1 MWFSSSATTVPGMV
15 FVLLLAAG
23 LAAWPARAVAQDAGA
38 PPLTL
43 AQAVAQAR
51 STSPLRRGP
60 QDLAEGTAHA
70 ARLAGRRPN
79 PIVELRGENWS
90 TADLELPLDV
100 FATVSQPIELA
111 GKRGSRLGIAVAERD
126 IAGANLDTVDR
137 QVAARTAQLY
147 VQALKARG
155 LLDTLTANREG
166 LTTLTDTMRRRVAE
180 GLSAEADLL
189 KFATEGARVDIDV
202 ARARLDLDRSLN
214 ALTFVIGAARPV
226 VAAQLVEPTALAPPQ
241 PDRQA
246 LTAASERHPEVKAA
260 AARVMRAQQ
269 AAALERAR
277 RVPDPI
283 VTAGYKRTSGIDT
296 AVAAVTFSVPLF
308 DKNGSAAARAAGEER
323 AAAADRD
330 ALVLRLTSE
339 AVSLAETAQT
349 LAARST
355 GAARELLEPAEA
367 VRNSARAAFREGA
380 VDVLKL
386 IDAERVYA
394 DVRRTAL
401 ELRLEALLA
410 TIEARF
416 ALGEETLP

>member
-1 MWFSSSATTVPGMV
+1 MV
-15 FVLLLAAG
+15 FVLLLALG
-23 LAAWPARAVAQDAGA
+23 LAAAPAQAQDGA
-38 PPLTL
+38 PPPLTM

-51 STSPLRRGP
+51 TASPLRRGP
-60 QDLAEGTAHA
+60 QGLAEGAANA
-70 ARLAGRRPN
+70 ARLAGRRLN
-79 PIVELRGENWS
+79 PVVELRGENWS
-90 TADLELPLDV
+90 TSDVELPLDV

-111 GKRGSRLGIAVAERD
+111 GKRGSRLGIAAAERD

-137 QVAARTAQLY
+137 QIAVRTAVLY

-166 LTTLTDTMRRRVAE
+166 LTTLTDTMRRRVTE

-202 ARARLDLDRSLN
+202 ARAKLDLDRSLN
-214 ALTFVIGAARPV
+214 ALTFVVGATRPI
-226 VAAQLVEPTALAPPQ
+226 VAAQLIEPAALTPPQ
-241 PDRQA
+241 PDRPV

-260 AARVMRAQQ
+260 AARLMRAQQ
-269 AAALERAR
+269 TAALERAR

-283 VTAGYKRTSGIDT
+283 VTAGYKRTGGIDT
-296 AVAAVTFSVPLF
+296 AVAAVTFSVPVF
-308 DKNGSAAARAAGEER
+308 DRNGSAAARAAGEER

-349 LAARST
+349 LATRST
-355 GAARELLEPAEA
+355 SAGRELLEPAEA

-394 DVRRTAL
+394 EVRRTAL